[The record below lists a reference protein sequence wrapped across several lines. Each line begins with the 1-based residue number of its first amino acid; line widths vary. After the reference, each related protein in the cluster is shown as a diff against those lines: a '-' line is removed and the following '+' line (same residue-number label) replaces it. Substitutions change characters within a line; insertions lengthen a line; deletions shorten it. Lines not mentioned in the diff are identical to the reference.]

1 MKIKKRREG
10 AMVKKK
16 ENLLILGMYCL
27 IVAFTIQILGDAN
40 ILIDFASLF
49 FILIAIFANA
59 IYLVE
64 VSSVKKKK

>member
-1 MKIKKRREG
+1 
-10 AMVKKK
+10 MVKKK
-16 ENLLILGMYCL
+16 ENILALSMYCL

>member
-1 MKIKKRREG
+1 MKKK
-10 AMVKKK
+10 VKKK
-16 ENLLILGMYCL
+16 ENILALGMYCL

-49 FILIAIFANA
+49 FIMIAIFANA

>member
-1 MKIKKRREG
+1 
-10 AMVKKK
+10 
-16 ENLLILGMYCL
+16 MYCL

-49 FILIAIFANA
+49 FILMAIFANA

-64 VSSVKKKK
+64 VSSIKKKKK

>member
-1 MKIKKRREG
+1 
-10 AMVKKK
+10 MVKKK
-16 ENLLILGMYCL
+16 ENILALGMYCL

-49 FILIAIFANA
+49 FILIAIFSNA

-64 VSSVKKKK
+64 VSSVKKKKK

>member
-1 MKIKKRREG
+1 
-10 AMVKKK
+10 MVKKK
-16 ENLLILGMYCL
+16 ENILALGMYCL

-49 FILIAIFANA
+49 FILIAIFSNA

-64 VSSVKKKK
+64 VSSVKKKKKKK

>member
-1 MKIKKRREG
+1 MLKK
-10 AMVKKK
+10 VKKK
-16 ENLLILGMYCL
+16 ENILALGMYCL

-49 FILIAIFANA
+49 FIMIAIFANA

-64 VSSVKKKK
+64 VSSVKKKKK

>member
-1 MKIKKRREG
+1 
-10 AMVKKK
+10 MVKKK
-16 ENLLILGMYCL
+16 ENILALGMYCL